1 MKNTFTKIIASIA
14 VILTLLPI
22 QFSDAQEQRNPVL
35 EFCTGT
41 WCQWCP
47 CGDDMILDNILPAIP
62 NAIILAYHGAGSDP
76 FRIFPGSSIIGSLGL
91 SAYPTGVIDRVTGV
105 RDWNTGWLPSM
116 NSRFGVPATVN
127 INVNRSYNKTTRE
140 FNASIDFTA
149 LENLSGQFSY
159 NIILVE
165 DSIIFGQ
172 TSNNTCTPGTT
183 SLPNYVH
190 FWLVRDM
197 MNGVLGEEVINGT
210 WNQGQIITKTFT
222 HTVGIPAAPAPD
234 IVPENCGIVVFIY
247 KNGSPL
253 NSNAE
258 IQQAIQMILINPDYL
273 ATVSSTSSDVITE
286 NNSPA
291 EYTIVLRNDGLLD
304 DVYYVSASLDKTEWS
319 GSFTT
324 PNGTFSFEQ
333 IDSIEIFSGDSVTI
347 SVSVNPN
354 SIDGFGITNVEFT
367 SKGDP
372 RISTSTSLRTVTTT
386 GIDVLVIDASGENYG
401 SAITGSL
408 DNVYSGTYGIVS
420 DEAVNNPDADLST
433 YQIVMWSS
441 GDVVPVFT
449 SDQVNALQDY
459 LDQNGLLFING
470 QDIGADIFEAVGQ
483 SQFAQSFFNNYLH
496 ASYVANFGGSYF
508 ITGVAGDP
516 IGDGFAFPLGASLY
530 DRSPDQVAPYDTNA
544 TAVLKFSSST
554 NYAGIK
560 ADNKNYRIVYFAIG
574 LEQIADAAIRDTVIS
589 RVITWLKEGVL
600 VGVDDKDP
608 AIAESFTLNQNY
620 PNPFNPS
627 TRISYSIAEDA
638 QVSLKVYDI
647 MGAEITELVNQ
658 KQSAGVY
665 EIQFDASNLS
675 SGMYFYKLSAGD
687 FTSIKKMT
695 LLK

>member
-1 MKNTFTKIIASIA
+1 MKNIFTKIIASIA

-22 QFSDAQEQRNPVL
+22 QFSDAQVQRNPVI
-35 EFCTGT
+35 EACTGT

-47 CGDDMILDNILPAIP
+47 CGHDIIDAILVNMP
-62 NAIILAYHGAGSDP
+62 NAIAIEYHGPANTPSDP
-76 FRIFPGSSIIGSLGL
+76 WSVFPGNEIINLLGYTG
-91 SAYPTGVIDRVTGV
+91 YPTGVIDRTSAPQSRSAWAGMMTQRYSVAATVDITMDKDYNKVTRELDVTIHVTAQQNLTDEYRLSFLILESGLVYPQTGNGSCPGATSYTHNHVV
-105 RDWNTGWLPSM
+105 RAMINGAQGEELNGTTPWNNGATISK
-116 NSRFGVPATVN
+116 NIQYTVPAALVADSCELVAFVYKVQSP
-127 INVNRSYNKTTRE
+127 IYN
-140 FNASIDFTA
+140 
-149 LENLSGQFSY
+149 G
-159 NIILVE
+159 
-165 DSIIFGQ
+165 
-172 TSNNTCTPGTT
+172 
-183 SLPNYVH
+183 
-190 FWLVRDM
+190 
-197 MNGVLGEEVINGT
+197 
-210 WNQGQIITKTFT
+210 
-222 HTVGIPAAPAPD
+222 
-234 IVPENCGIVVFIY
+234 
-247 KNGSPL
+247 
-253 NSNAE
+253 E
-258 IQQAIQMILINPDYL
+258 IQQGEKWPLVSPDYV
-273 ATVSSTSSDVITE
+273 ATISSTSPDVIIE
-286 NNSPA
+286 NNTPA
-291 EYTIVLRNDGLLD
+291 EFTATLRNQGLLD
-304 DVYYVSASLDKTEWS
+304 DVYYVDASVDVTGWTGE
-319 GSFTT
+319 FTT
-324 PNGTFSFEQ
+324 ANGTFSFGVT
-333 IDSIEIFSGDSVTI
+333 DSIAVATGDSAV
-347 SVSVNPN
+347 VSIVVNPN
-354 SIDGFGITNVEFT
+354 GIDGFGTAQVQFT
-367 SKGDP
+367 SQNDP
-372 RISTSTSLRTVTTT
+372 GVIALAAFHVVTTT
-386 GIDVLVIDASGENYG
+386 GIDLLVIDASGENYG

-449 SDQVNALQDY
+449 SEQVNALQDY

-470 QDIGADIFEAVGQ
+470 QDIGADIFEAGGQ

-554 NYAGIK
+554 NYAGLK
-560 ADNKNYRIVYFAIG
+560 ADNENYRIVYFAIG

-608 AIAESFTLNQNY
+608 AIVESFTLNQNY

-647 MGAEITELVNQ
+647 MGAEIIELVNQ
-658 KQSAGVY
+658 KQSAGNY